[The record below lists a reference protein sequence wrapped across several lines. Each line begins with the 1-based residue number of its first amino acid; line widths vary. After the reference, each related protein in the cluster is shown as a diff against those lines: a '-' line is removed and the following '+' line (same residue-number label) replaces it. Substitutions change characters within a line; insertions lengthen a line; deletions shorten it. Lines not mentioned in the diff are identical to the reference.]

1 MPLGKNTEHVPL
13 LKCNL
18 GAIYPTFS
26 DADFF
31 WPCICQGNPPAMKRG
46 NFKILPL
53 NSMIFPA
60 NELNLHF
67 ARGLSS
73 QPSLMSPEGIN
84 HIPLIFQK
92 YLTNRNSYSM
102 NVPLYSQVV
111 KAIESM
117 P

>member
-1 MPLGKNTEHVPL
+1 
-13 LKCNL
+13 
-18 GAIYPTFS
+18 
-26 DADFF
+26 
-31 WPCICQGNPPAMKRG
+31 
-46 NFKILPL
+46 
-53 NSMIFPA
+53 
-60 NELNLHF
+60 
-67 ARGLSS
+67 
-73 QPSLMSPEGIN
+73 MSPEGIN